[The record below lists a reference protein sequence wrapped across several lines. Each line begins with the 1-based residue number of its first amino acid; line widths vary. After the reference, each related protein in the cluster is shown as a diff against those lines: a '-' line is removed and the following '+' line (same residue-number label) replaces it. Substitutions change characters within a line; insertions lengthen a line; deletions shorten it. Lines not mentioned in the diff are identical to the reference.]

1 VWSKGLIGGL
11 IMEKYIDKIIE
22 ILDNASCNE
31 SADDYSMILQE
42 IIDECQGRFETVD
55 YGEYDYD

>member
-1 VWSKGLIGGL
+1 
-11 IMEKYIDKIIE
+11 MNKYINEIIE

-31 SADDYSMILQE
+31 SADDYSVLLQE

-55 YGEYDYD
+55 YAEDD

>member
-1 VWSKGLIGGL
+1 
-11 IMEKYIDKIIE
+11 MNKYINEIIE

-42 IIDECQGRFETVD
+42 IINECQGRFETVVYAED
-55 YGEYDYD
+55 EYD

>member
-1 VWSKGLIGGL
+1 
-11 IMEKYIDKIIE
+11 MEKYIDKIIE